1 MARATR
7 APRTEHRAGTT
18 KTGLG
23 AVIALMAVGV
33 VMAFAVAEITLRLLG
48 ISYPVMVTTDPVTG
62 LGHIPNASG
71 RFLQEGH
78 AIVHINSQGLR
89 DREHSLAKPGGVF
102 RIAVLGDSYAEAFQ
116 VEDDEPFWSV
126 MQGPLSQRIGRRVE
140 AINFAVSGFG
150 TGSELLALRHK
161 ALAYQPDAVL
171 LAVTTG
177 NDVSDNSRALKGVSY
192 LPYFTLHDG
201 TPVLDSSFVYAEEF
215 RSRSSFHARLVSAI
229 AAHSRVV
236 QALNQARTLMR
247 ARHYAERRGTLS
259 AEAPGLDPLVYA
271 PPRDSLW
278 RDAWSVTE
286 ALMITIHDECRAH
299 GIPLF
304 VVTLSNPVQVDPDS
318 ARRDRF
324 ARRLGVPDLFY
335 PERRIRELGDRDGFD
350 VLNLAPILQ
359 READSTGVAFHGV
372 KLFGEGHWN
381 REGHRRAGELIAG
394 WLAPRL
400 TGARLAAGP
409 DRAHAPDA
417 TASGGRPAD
426 ASPPPDHRRSG
437 ARSRSPVRPWLRARR
452 GGPSG
457 RRARPDRDL
466 PDPDDA

>member
-7 APRTEHRAGTT
+7 EPRAEHPTT
-18 KTGLG
+18 KTGFG
-23 AVIALMAVGV
+23 AIVALMAFGV
-33 VMAFAVAEITLRLLG
+33 VLAFVVAEVALRLLG
-48 ISYPVMVTTDPVTG
+48 ISYPVMVTTDPITG
-62 LGHIPNASG
+62 LGHIPNATG

-78 AIVHINSQGLR
+78 AMVHINSQGLR

-126 MQGPLSQRIGRRVE
+126 MQAPLSRRIGRRVE
-140 AINFAVSGFG
+140 TIDFGVSGFG

-161 ALAYQPDAVL
+161 ALAYEPDAVL

-177 NDVSDNSRALKGVSY
+177 NDVSDNLRALKGTSY
-192 LPYFTLHDG
+192 LPYFTLRGD
-201 TPVLDSSFVYAEEF
+201 TPVLDSSFVHADEF
-215 RSRSSFHARLVSAI
+215 RSRSSVHARLVSAI

-247 ARHYAERRGTLS
+247 ARHYAQQRGALGG
-259 AEAPGLDPLVYA
+259 EEPGLNPMVYV

-278 RDAWSVTE
+278 DQAWRVTE
-286 ALMITIHDECRAH
+286 ALMATIHDECRAR

-304 VVTLSNPVQVDPDS
+304 VVTLSNPAQVDPDS
-318 ARRDRF
+318 ARRERF

-335 PERRIRELGDRDGFD
+335 PERRFREIGERHGFE

-359 READSTGVAFHGV
+359 READSTGVVFHGV
-372 KLFGEGHWN
+372 KMYGEGHWN
-381 REGHRRAGELIAG
+381 RAGHRRAGELIAG

-400 TGARLAAGP
+400 TGARLAGGA
-409 DRAHAPDA
+409 DRVHAPQA
-417 TASGGRPAD
+417 NASGARPAA
-426 ASPPPDHRRSG
+426 ASPRRDHRRSG
-437 ARSRSPVRPWLRARR
+437 ARSRFPVRPWLRARR
-452 GGPSG
+452 EGPSG
-457 RRARPDRDL
+457 RRARPDRDR
-466 PDPDDA
+466 PDPADA